1 MTKVNMEITA
11 DDVEA
16 AKGDGEFVLP
26 PVGFYTAVVKSCD
39 AGFSKTDGEED
50 KSKPRLQVIWT
61 IVGVGR
67 EDEKPDANYGQ
78 IWDYV
83 SMSAAAGWKRV
94 EFLQATNQDA
104 SPGKKSFDTDDV
116 VGVKALI
123 RIKHENGQN
132 KDDPK
137 RAKIAKLFPWSE
149 DGASSASASSP
160 ADESDAFAG
169 DDSET
174 EAEEFLT
181 REFLETNVLKDLG
194 VIAKEFDL
202 DPNALVV
209 KKGTKVDQAATKEA
223 VIDAILEAQGDE
235 PEEGEEDGDE
245 EYPF

>member
-1 MTKVNMEITA
+1 VTKVNMEITA

-16 AKGDGEFVLP
+16 SKGDGEFVLP
-26 PVGFYTAVVKSCD
+26 PVGFYTATIKSCD

-50 KSKPRLQVIWT
+50 KSKPRLQVVWT

-104 SPGKKSFDTDDV
+104 TPGKKSFDTDDV

-132 KDDPK
+132 KGDPK

-149 DGASSASASSP
+149 DGASPAASSP
-160 ADESDAFAG
+160 ADESDAFAS
-169 DDSET
+169 DDFEAG
-174 EAEEFLT
+174 AEEFLT

-202 DPNALVV
+202 DPNTLVV
-209 KKGTKVDQAATKEA
+209 KKGKAVDQAATKEA
-223 VIDAILEAQGDE
+223 VIAAILEAQGDTDN
-235 PEEGEEDGDE
+235 GSEDDDE
-245 EYPF
+245 ESPF